1 MKVHVLG
8 SGSAGNAIVVE
19 SERQR
24 IMVDAGFGV
33 RELGRRLKAADID
46 PASISALIV
55 THEHGDHAN
64 GAMTAAR
71 RWQWPLYATA
81 GTLGRI
87 AEERRVVAD
96 WTLGEAGEGDRAADL
111 PVRRRRQSVTRHAV
125 TAGHVITLEDFTVQF
140 VKAPHDAREHVA
152 VVITVNSTGERVGI
166 AYDLGHVSERFI
178 RHFADVQVLLLE
190 SNYDEAMLRT
200 GPYPWSVKQ
209 RVAGPLGHLSNV
221 EAGLMA
227 RACVHGGLQHLVLC
241 HLSETN
247 NRPTIALRAMKSA
260 LRGSAFRGTLQ
271 AAAQDVPV
279 TLGGAVQMEL
289 AL

>member
-8 SGSAGNAIVVE
+8 SGSAGNAVVIE

-24 IMVDAGFGV
+24 IMIDAGFGV
-33 RELGRRLKAADID
+33 RELGRRLKAADIV
-46 PASISALIV
+46 PTSISALIV
-55 THEHGDHAN
+55 THEHGDHSN
-64 GAMTAAR
+64 GAMSAAR
-71 RWQWPLYATA
+71 RWNWPLYATA

-87 AEERRVVAD
+87 AEERRVIAD
-96 WTLGEAGEGDRAADL
+96 WTLEAAGTSDAPVDL
-111 PVRRRRQSVTRHAV
+111 PARARRQAVTRQAV
-125 TAGHVITLEDFTVQF
+125 SAGSTVKLDDFTVQF

-152 VVITVNSTGERVGI
+152 VVVTVNSTGERVGV

-178 RHFADVQVLLLE
+178 GHFGDLQVLLLE

-227 RACVHGGLQHLVLC
+227 RACAHRGLQHLVLC

-260 LRGSAFRGTLQ
+260 LRGSAFRGSIQ
-271 AAAQDVPV
+271 AALQDQPV